1 MGNWGHIAV
10 LSFLVHLIS
19 MVCPNHKKVF
29 YFTNNIAQEKI
40 AQNTNNLLNLFHL
53 HTQAEYYL
61 IGPNIILIALY
72 CISLL
77 FPHFES

>member
-29 YFTNNIAQEKI
+29 YFTNNKVQEKI
-40 AQNTNNLLNLFHL
+40 AQNTNKLSNLFHR
-53 HTQAEYYL
+53 HTQADYYL
-61 IGPNIILIALY
+61 VGPNIILMALY
-72 CISLL
+72 CISSL
-77 FPHFES
+77 FPPFES